1 MTYFEAIS
9 IKQDLIVNIQYSGV
23 FKKQPAES
31 LKEAAEKYTSEQ
43 MAAALAAIKKHM
55 KEEYEDTK
63 MLFLLAMQSKAINAK
78 GNETNRD
85 TGQKR
90 RKK

>member
-1 MTYFEAIS
+1 MTYLEAVT
-9 IKQDLIVNIQYSGV
+9 IKQDLIVNMQYSDV
-23 FKKQPAES
+23 FKKQPAEA
-31 LKEAAEKYTSEQ
+31 LKETAEKYTSEQ
-43 MAAALAAIKKHM
+43 MAVALATIKKHM
-55 KEEYEDTK
+55 REEYEDTK
-63 MLFLLAMQSKAINAK
+63 KLFLLAMQSKAINAK